1 MKVLLKKNCL
11 KLLFYL
17 WKPKVSD
24 ARWETAGEMKG
35 VLAGPAGP
43 DLVSVPGHCALAL
56 KGILFIQGA
65 QNHFLAVCI
74 YNSHRFVDCL
84 TAATSNRRETWVKNM
99 ALMESCA
106 NKCPR
111 PGTMPEYY
119 LRRECPYP
127 GTVLKFLYGHH

>member
-56 KGILFIQGA
+56 KGMLFIQGA

-74 YNSHRFVDCL
+74 YNSHRFVDRL
-84 TAATSNRRETWVKNM
+84 TAATSNRRETWRKKHGTDEILCRQVP
-99 ALMESCA
+99 E
-106 NKCPR
+106 
-111 PGTMPEYY
+111 PG
-119 LRRECPYP
+119 CPYP